1 MQKEQ
6 YTILDHSCKKGFPQ
20 QGKLLMKPD
29 SVSKHNVFMTIEDAK
44 KIAAGTHQIS
54 GLSGKEGKVTL
65 TPVKDKSG
73 VLNPTATRQTKA
85 ALR

>member
-1 MQKEQ
+1 MAK
-6 YTILDHSCKKGFPQ
+6 S
-20 QGKLLMKPD
+20 D
-29 SVSKHNVFMTIEDAK
+29 SVSKHNVFMSIEDAK

-54 GLSGKEGKVTL
+54 GLIGKEGKITL

-73 VLNPTATRQTKA
+73 SWNPTATQQTKA